1 MLAPENV
8 TADTVIECDNDAATF
23 DAAPLTD
30 EDILSEVRQSTSSD
44 FGEEEGEM
52 DEESVEIVDEPL
64 TPPSQCELRQAIEVL
79 NTFSF
84 FTDSRQVDDLR
95 QSTRIIANIVE
106 KSFRVEKKQALITRY
121 FS

>member
-1 MLAPENV
+1 
-8 TADTVIECDNDAATF
+8 
-23 DAAPLTD
+23 
-30 EDILSEVRQSTSSD
+30 
-44 FGEEEGEM
+44 M

-84 FTDSRQVDDLR
+84 FTESRQVDDLR